1 MRPTHTR
8 RADHSSPALLRYGT
22 ASAAVTAA
30 AAVGASAVD
39 ADSAWYRALR
49 KPPWQPPPWSF
60 GAVWTPL
67 YASVAYAAGHA
78 LGRTRDT
85 RRRRWLAASLAVDLA
100 LNAGWNRLFFG
111 RRSPRAGLVGTLLL
125 DLANADLLRRT
136 AQVDR
141 TAARALLPYTAWCG
155 FATALN
161 ASLVRRNR

>member
-1 MRPTHTR
+1 
-8 RADHSSPALLRYGT
+8 
-22 ASAAVTAA
+22 
-30 AAVGASAVD
+30 
-39 ADSAWYRALR
+39 
-49 KPPWQPPPWSF
+49 
-60 GAVWTPL
+60 L

-78 LGRTRDT
+78 LGRTRDA
-85 RRRRWLAASLAVDLA
+85 RRRRRLTASLAVDLA
-100 LNAGWNRLFFG
+100 LNAGWNWLFFA